1 MSARTMR
8 PFGPLPLRLERS
20 IPACLAIRL
29 ASGEA
34 KMRSPL
40 SCPFGCGAG
49 PGRGASACTC
59 GVAAGAGADACAP
72 GAWAADACGL
82 DASALSPSPTSTAIG
97 AFTFTPAVP
106 SGTRILPSTPS
117 STASTSMVALSVSI
131 SAITSPALTSS
142 PSFFSQRASVPSV
155 MVGESAGIRM
165 LVAISPPLMKRDAAA
180 TFDHPQPAIQ
190 FRQLRPHQI
199 GLAAEFPIPIEQ
211 RRQRVFEFLFPLH
224 ACGGVGGDVVQRQR
238 QTCDKGAG
246 KVGVRPVLAQAVEL
260 ASEQIQH
267 PL

>member
-165 LVAISPPLMKRDAAA
+165 LVAISPPTGLAGGSVDAAGA
-180 TFDHPQPAIQ
+180 VALRGPQALLQ
-190 FRQLRPHQI
+190 TADAL
-199 GLAAEFPIPIEQ
+199 
-211 RRQRVFEFLFPLH
+211 LH
-224 ACGGVGGDVVQRQR
+224 D
-238 QTCDKGAG
+238 
-246 KVGVRPVLAQAVEL
+246 VEL
-260 ASEQIQH
+260 LGEQLL
-267 PL
+267 PLLDQ